1 MKAPV
6 SMINAASGSPTAV
19 VIAILVGLYVVSKM
33 KQPTLTSA
41 AATRR

>member
-1 MKAPV
+1 MQAPV
-6 SMINAASGSPTAV
+6 SMLKAAGGSKATV

-41 AATRR
+41 AANP